1 MIEEL
6 IKGNRSYRR
15 FHQAEPVSP
24 ETLKAW

>member
-15 FHQAEPVSP
+15 FHQGEPVSRRRC
-24 ETLKAW
+24 EGW